1 MSFDKLLSPKRRP
14 DRRTIAP
21 RWIDYQHWSITAV
34 LTLPHSFGRNT
45 ELRASDIMGDAK
57 DTQDVFKNQKII
69 VRLSYKDRSKHGQ
82 KGLF

>member
-1 MSFDKLLSPKRRP
+1 
-14 DRRTIAP
+14 
-21 RWIDYQHWSITAV
+21 
-34 LTLPHSFGRNT
+34 LPHSFGGNT

-69 VRLSYKDRSKHGQ
+69 VRLSYKDRLKHGQ